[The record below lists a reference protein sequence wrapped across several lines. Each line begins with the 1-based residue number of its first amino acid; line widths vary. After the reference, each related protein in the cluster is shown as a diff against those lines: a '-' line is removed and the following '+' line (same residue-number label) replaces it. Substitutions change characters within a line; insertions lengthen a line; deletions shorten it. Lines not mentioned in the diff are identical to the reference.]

1 MAYYNNDDNKMAN
14 SEIKFIRKLERR
26 STIDANQFNN
36 NKNDSINERS
46 KKTVSLNKVLNRPV
60 THN

>member
-1 MAYYNNDDNKMAN
+1 MAN
-14 SEIKFIRKLERR
+14 NEIKFIRKLERR